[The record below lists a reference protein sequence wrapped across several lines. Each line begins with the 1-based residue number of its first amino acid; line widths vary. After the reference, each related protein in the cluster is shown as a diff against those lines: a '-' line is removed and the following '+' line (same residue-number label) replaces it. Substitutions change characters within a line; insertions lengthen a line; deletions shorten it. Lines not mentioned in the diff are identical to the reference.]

1 MPKISLKAARVNK
14 NLTQEEA
21 AKNLGIGVATL
32 KSWEAGK
39 SFPKQPQIER
49 ICEVYEISYDY
60 IDFCAK

>member
-49 ICEVYEISYDY
+49 IC
-60 IDFCAK
+60 